1 MSPIRRILIAVK
13 NPDTRRQPGI
23 DKAIRIA
30 RRLGATVELFHAIS
44 TPVFLQQPPIAAVA
58 QASCGHLVLVLGCA
72 HVAKEY

>member
-1 MSPIRRILIAVK
+1 MHPIRRVLIAVK

-44 TPVFLQQPPIAAVA
+44 TPVFL
-58 QASCGHLVLVLGCA
+58 
-72 HVAKEY
+72 